1 MLNNRCHSLNTYL
14 GISQEMREAGQPQQD
29 RENDEATHKH
39 NYSEKMRFD
48 NQMYSNAE
56 TVGKST
62 TAADAGDTGPERAL
76 PETGEGKKQTPQP
89 QTKVKSDEEK
99 TAERVQEKESN
110 TKPTDDETDRHVMDY
125 SR

>member
-14 GISQEMREAGQPQQD
+14 GISQEMREAGQPQKD

-48 NQMYSNAE
+48 NRMYSNAE

-62 TAADAGDTGPERAL
+62 TAADGGDTGPERTL
-76 PETGEGKKQTPQP
+76 PETGEDKNETPQP